1 MVLLLTALLVTCCQP
16 SNFYTRE
23 APGLRGWSES
33 RLLEKFGGPDR
44 SGTNTVA
51 QIAHSPEPWQPAA
64 LRVLSM
70 YPTNVEANLKVRIKT
85 LSWQRG
91 RIYLTAW
98 LREQQGVWT
107 TLYAE
112 EWNMNVME

>member
-1 MVLLLTALLVTCCQP
+1 MSETKLV
-16 SNFYTRE
+16 
-23 APGLRGWSES
+23 
-33 RLLEKFGGPDR
+33 EKFGAPEH

-51 QIAHSPEPWQPAA
+51 EFAHSPEPWKPAA
-64 LRVLSM
+64 WRVLSM

-91 RIYLTAW
+91 RIYLAAW

-112 EWNMNVME
+112 EWNMDVVP